1 MSSKSALPPIDDE
14 LRGKGKRVDLRAI
27 RPKGDADDATIEEN
41 SRLLGNEWGAS
52 TSLKSV
58 QQPSPAPLPPRA
70 PVASLRIEVP
80 VYLDDELTRKAAE
93 KRVTKQYLVL
103 TALRSAGYRI
113 DDPDLVADKRRRG
126 GDYRQHYVAQE

>member
-1 MSSKSALPPIDDE
+1 MSSKRALPPIDDE
-14 LRGKGKRVDLRAI
+14 LKGRGRRVDLRAI
-27 RPKGDADDATIEEN
+27 RQKGNADDATIEEN

-52 TSLKSV
+52 TSLQQV
-58 QQPSPAPLPPRA
+58 QPGSAPPVARA

-80 VYLDDELTRKAAE
+80 VYLDDALTREAAE

-113 DDPDLVADKRRRG
+113 DDGDLVADKRKARR
-126 GDYRQHYVAQE
+126 RL

>member
-1 MSSKSALPPIDDE
+1 M
-14 LRGKGKRVDLRAI
+14 
-27 RPKGDADDATIEEN
+27 KGDADDATIDAN

-52 TSLKSV
+52 TTLKPV
-58 QQPSPAPLPPRA
+58 LPPVAHA

-80 VYLDDELTRKAAE
+80 VYLDDELTREAAE

-113 DDPDLVADKRRRG
+113 DDADLVADKRKARRTT
-126 GDYRQHYVAQE
+126 ASKIP

>member
-1 MSSKSALPPIDDE
+1 MSNKTLPSIDEE
-14 LRGKGKRVDLRAI
+14 LVERRKRVDLKAI

-52 TSLKSV
+52 TSLQRAV
-58 QQPSPAPLPPRA
+58 PPAAPRA

-80 VYLDDELTRKAAE
+80 VYLDDELTREAAA
-93 KRVTKQYLVL
+93 KRVTKQFLVL

-113 DDPDLVADKRRRG
+113 DDADIVADKRKARRKL
-126 GDYRQHYVAQE
+126 

>member
-1 MSSKSALPPIDDE
+1 MTNKPVLPSIDDE
-14 LRGKGKRVDLRAI
+14 LRRERKRVDLKAI
-27 RPKGDADDATIEEN
+27 RPKGDADDATIDQN

-52 TSLKSV
+52 TTLKPV
-58 QQPSPAPLPPRA
+58 KPPVVRA

-80 VYLDDELTRKAAE
+80 VYLDDELTREAAE

-113 DDPDLVADKRRRG
+113 DDADLIADKRKARRTT
-126 GDYRQHYVAQE
+126 ASKIP